1 MLKAKAEIQFTIDG
15 RKFDKKYFRPT
26 FNFGNNLLFS
36 GNLISD
42 DDIYL
47 QNHPYIVEIDFF
59 TVEDDAY
66 RAINPVLKPGMYLAI
81 QEGAHKIV
89 GIAKLLEYRYEP
101 ETSAV
106 AEPTGNY
113 SPKFV

>member
-15 RKFDKKYFRPT
+15 RKFNKKYFRPT

-36 GNLISD
+36 GNLISN

-47 QNHPYIVEIDFF
+47 QNHPYLVDIDFF
-59 TVEDDAY
+59 TIEDEAY
-66 RAINPVLKPGMYLAI
+66 SAVSPILRTGMDFAI

-89 GIAKLLEYRYEP
+89 GIAKLLEYKYEP
-101 ETSAV
+101 VNTHVSV
-106 AEPTGNY
+106 GTMQ
-113 SPKFV
+113 